1 MPERQ
6 YAEVGDAQS
15 RSSLPIYLHGPV
27 QLQHRFFSDGA
38 VLAETFDFENT
49 SVGLKAD
56 LPQSGLT
63 TGADEWPALSGD
75 K

>member
-1 MPERQ
+1 
-6 YAEVGDAQS
+6 
-15 RSSLPIYLHGPV
+15 
-27 QLQHRFFSDGA
+27 
-38 VLAETFDFENT
+38 
-49 SVGLKAD
+49 LKAD